1 MGPWTF
7 TRIVVVAG
15 GLLLGLALLYDCTNG
30 VVCSPAK
37 GRDTKVRSD
46 LAWFAEALTKYR
58 GEFGQLPEDLEALLV
73 TAAENPDVYD
83 SFADDATDPWG
94 NPYVYERLSPTTAV
108 LRCLGADGIPGG
120 TERDDRDIERR
131 IE

>member
-7 TRIVVVAG
+7 ARIVVVAG
-15 GLLLGLALLYDCTNG
+15 GLLLGLALLYDCTNR
-30 VVCSPAK
+30 VFYCPAK

-58 GEFGQLPEDLEALLV
+58 GEFGQLPESLDALL
-73 TAAENPDVYD
+73 AHAPEHRDLHD
-83 SFADDATDPWG
+83 SLADDATDPWG

-108 LRCLGADGIPGG
+108 VRCLGADGIPGG
-120 TERDDRDIERR
+120 NEGDDRDIERR